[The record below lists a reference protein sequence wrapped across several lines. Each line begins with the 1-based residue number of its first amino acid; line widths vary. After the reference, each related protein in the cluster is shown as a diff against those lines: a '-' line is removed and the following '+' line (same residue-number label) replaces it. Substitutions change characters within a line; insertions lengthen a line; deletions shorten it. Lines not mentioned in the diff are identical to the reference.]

1 MFAGWQ
7 AVPADSVR
15 RAVTDVFARPEFQW
29 EPARHTLQWLE
40 DGWRRFVAW
49 VNGFGD
55 RHPLLGDILLWASIV
70 ALTAIV
76 VHAGYVTWRIYR
88 ATVRVAAAGTASGV
102 PVLLDPAAHR
112 RLAEALAREGRFA
125 EALAHRFIAV
135 VLELE
140 RARALRYHPSK
151 TPAEYVGEARLDQTG
166 RATLAGLVGRLYRHV
181 FGAVPCDEPG
191 YLEFGAAADGLREH
205 VVQD

>member
-1 MFAGWQ
+1 VFAGWQ
-7 AVPADSVR
+7 AVPVDSVR
-15 RAVTDVFARPEFQW
+15 RAVTDVFARPEFRW
-29 EPARHTLQWLE
+29 EPPRHTLQWLE

-49 VNGFGD
+49 V
-55 RHPLLGDILLWASIV
+55 LWASIV

-112 RLAEALAREGRFA
+112 RLAEALALEGRFA